1 MRLLLACVVVLA
13 ALTSTACRTTRV
25 VSLEQLRLI
34 SPDRVWVTDSDQS
47 VVLVDEPKVVGDT
60 LMGYIGRHRTKLPN
74 AGLKQVRVSVSAPA
88 RTALLAVGS
97 GAAFVGFLVMVGG
110 NGQSQIL
117 PVTAGAPGDCD
128 KHPEQP
134 GCSGY

>member
-1 MRLLLACVVVLA
+1 MRPILPCALLVA
-13 ALTSTACRTTRV
+13 ALTSAACRTTKL
-25 VSLEQLRLI
+25 VSLEQLSVL
-34 SPDRVWVTDSDQS
+34 SPDRAWVTDSDRS

-60 LMGYIGRHRTKLPN
+60 LVGYIGRHRTKLPH

-110 NGQSQIL
+110 NGHTEVL
-117 PVTAGAPGDCD
+117 TVTAGAPGDCD

-134 GCSGY
+134 GCNGY

>member
-1 MRLLLACVVVLA
+1 MRLPRACTLVLA

-34 SPDRVWVTDSDQS
+34 SPDRVWVTDSDRS
-47 VVLVDEPKVVGDT
+47 ILLVEEPKVRGDT
-60 LMGYIGRHRTKLPN
+60 LVGYVGRNRTKLPSG
-74 AGLKQVRVSVSAPA
+74 ALKQVRVSVSAPA
-88 RTALLAVGS
+88 RTALLAA
-97 GAAFVGFLVMVGG
+97 GAGGALVGFLVMVGG
-110 NGQSQIL
+110 NGHSADL

-134 GCSGY
+134 GCNGY